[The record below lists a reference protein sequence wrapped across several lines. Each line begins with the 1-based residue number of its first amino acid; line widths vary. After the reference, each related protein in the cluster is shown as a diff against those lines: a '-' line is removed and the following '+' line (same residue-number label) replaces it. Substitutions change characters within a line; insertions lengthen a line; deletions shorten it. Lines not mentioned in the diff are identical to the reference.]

1 MNRLHH
7 LKQTL
12 PYNLECICGDHNHE
26 MVILDYNS
34 TDGLDKWIENNRSR
48 LPKNIKYFKTTT
60 SEHYKRSHSRN
71 MAMRLASGDI
81 ICNLDADNFIGE
93 GFIDYISKVFSEN
106 QNVFVSPEENSKS
119 DVLGKLC
126 FTKNVFFEVGGYD
139 EKIEYYG
146 FEDLELKAR
155 LIEKGLKTIEY
166 NNPNFQRAIE
176 HSEFERIKNEYL
188 FKNLKHILIEKNT
201 PYQSKIV
208 FVLKD
213 NTYESGIVID
223 DQYNK
228 CDGYIELLEEK
239 NRYILRDNS
248 VERGIYES
256 SLFPDYSTIQ
266 STIDQTKLIYFY
278 SQVKNKCFAK
288 TKESTFSKKRIDKN
302 KIGNGVVFAE
312 FDNEHPII
320 L

>member
-12 PYNLECICGDHNHE
+12 PYNLDCICGDQNHE
-26 MVILDYNS
+26 IIILDYNS

-48 LPKNIKYFKTTT
+48 LPKSIKYFKTTT
-60 SEHYKRSHSRN
+60 SDHYKRSHSRN

-119 DVLGKLC
+119 DVFGKIC
-126 FTKNVFFEVGGYD
+126 FTKNAFFEIGGYD

-146 FEDLELKAR
+146 FEDLELKTR
-155 LIEKGLKTIEY
+155 LIEKGLKNIEF
-166 NNPNFQRAIE
+166 NNPDFQRAIQ

-208 FVLKD
+208 FVLND

-228 CDGYIELLEEK
+228 CDEYIKLLEEK
-239 NRYILRDNS
+239 NRYILKDNS
-248 VERGIYES
+248 VENGILDPILLSDYQIIES
-256 SLFPDYSTIQ
+256 K
-266 STIDQTKLIYFY
+266 IDQTKLIYFY
-278 SQVKNKCFAK
+278 SQVKNKSFAK
-288 TKESTFSKKRIDKN
+288 TKESISSKKRINKN

-312 FDNEHPII
+312 FDKEHPII